1 MLYSKEPSRC
11 VALKGNTKYEKRLL
25 EDWKL
30 VKTNIWE
37 IWSDPHDVPDCGF

>member
-30 VKTNIWE
+30 VKTNVWE